1 MVLMKFEKLE
11 DFYQVYDQ
19 HRTYVKA
26 EIRKKHIRNF
36 DDQFWNPAK
45 VSSHHSVL
53 ELGCGVGLFLAY
65 LQAKGITDFVGIDND
80 PNVTGYMPPEIS
92 EKVINGDIWAEIENL
107 GRRFDRIVLL
117 DVFEHFSFVEGQQ
130 LLLLLK
136 EKLTL
141 DGKIILRVPNAA
153 SPFGLQYQFGD
164 VTHKAAYGPGALQHV
179 ALAGGL

>member
-1 MVLMKFEKLE
+1 
-11 DFYQVYDQ
+11 
-19 HRTYVKA
+19 
-26 EIRKKHIRNF
+26 
-36 DDQFWNPAK
+36 
-45 VSSHHSVL
+45 
-53 ELGCGVGLFLAY
+53 
-65 LQAKGITDFVGIDND
+65 
-80 PNVTGYMPPEIS
+80 
-92 EKVINGDIWAEIENL
+92 
-107 GRRFDRIVLL
+107 LL